1 MLDEIAAGIVIVL
14 SAFFLYVSLISWRN
28 MKERKYI
35 FLAFIF
41 IVFLLKGISYFFFT
55 ADYLYPSLDA
65 IILVFL
71 YLVIVS
77 R

>member
-1 MLDEIAAGIVIVL
+1 
-14 SAFFLYVSLISWRN
+14 

-41 IVFLLKGISYFFFT
+41 IVFLLKGISYLFFT
-55 ADYLYPSLDA
+55 ADYIYPSLDA